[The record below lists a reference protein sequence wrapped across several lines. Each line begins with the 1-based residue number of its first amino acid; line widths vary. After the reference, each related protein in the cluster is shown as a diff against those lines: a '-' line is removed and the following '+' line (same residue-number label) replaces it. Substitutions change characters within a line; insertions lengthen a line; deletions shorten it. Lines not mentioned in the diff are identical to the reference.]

1 MQEQKRAGYRKG
13 DFSLSDTISMLF
25 NLGIRKAFKGNIR
38 SGLIEIKN
46 SLYKRGCLNEV
57 RKYCP
62 NLTLDDLQPH
72 PAVVRSQVISKDG
85 ELIDDFLF
93 VNTKRTF
100 NVCNAPSPVAT
111 SAIPIGQHIV
121 QEVLARVRS

>member
-1 MQEQKRAGYRKG
+1 MQEQKREGYRKG
-13 DFSLSDTISMLF
+13 DFSLSDTISMLL
-25 NLGIRKAFKGNIR
+25 NLGIRKALKGNIR

-62 NLTLDDLQPH
+62 SLTLDDLQPH
-72 PAVVRSQVISKDG
+72 PAVVRSQAISKDG

-100 NVCNAPSPVAT
+100 DVRNAPSPVAT

-121 QEVLARVRS
+121 QEVLARVWS